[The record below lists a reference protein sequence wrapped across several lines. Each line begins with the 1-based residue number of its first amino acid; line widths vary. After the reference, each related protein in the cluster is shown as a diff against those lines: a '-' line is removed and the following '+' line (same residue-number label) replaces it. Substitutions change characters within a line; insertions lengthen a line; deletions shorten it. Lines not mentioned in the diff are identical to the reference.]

1 MVTTLNHYPFV
12 LRYFGSLPLHHLPQL
27 WTHPPPVPPPPPP
40 AAAMPMVQF
49 RPRVI
54 RAPPLAV
61 LPATPSPPVPP
72 AHLPPPASHPR
83 SLPSAL
89 IGKYKF
95 IRTIGKG
102 NFAKVKLACHVIT
115 GKEVAIKIIDKTQL
129 SPSSRQKLF
138 REVRVMKMLD
148 HPNIVKLFEII
159 ANEKILYLVME
170 YASGGEVFDFLVT
183 HGKMAERE
191 ARAKF
196 RQIVSAVQY
205 CHQKKVVHRDLK
217 AENLLLDAQ
226 MNVKIADFGF
236 SNEFSSDKKL
246 DTFCGSPPYAA
257 PELFEVSYPRVFTAF
272 KLTITGICQSR
283 SLGRKYDG
291 PEVDVWSLGVILYTL
306 VSGALPFD
314 GQNLRELRER
324 VLTGKYRVPFYMS
337 TDCEALLRKMLHLNP
352 AKRHT
357 LEARPQNFLH
367 ISPCISLMGAHKD
380 SREKIDHWMLDH
392 KAPLLPLGAVDEIW
406 SVMKDKWI
414 NTGYED
420 SPLTPYVEPEPDLND
435 PVRIEIMVNMGF
447 SRSDIIKSLQSGS
460 FDTIA
465 ATYFL
470 LGHPTPPSLESD
482 SGRGSDLS
490 LRSSGFN
497 IDAEVADEVGIC
509 CLESS
514 GIDPFVCR
522 CDMNVTNVFCFS
534 LLSERVFH
542 QQTSHLCLRLGWFEK
557 IIEKVLRTNDPTS
570 PARQN
575 TLTTTAPAT
584 VATGRQ
590 SVVGSSGGAHHHHHS
605 QSQTPNFNP
614 TNATTTSAKTATA
627 RSGNGRHQDNGEKER
642 ERLSVTKSSDKDSG
656 QDGSATS
663 TATNVTCRKASVLR
677 NSEENADAGLTT
689 GGGGDYVTSPGQRAS
704 VDVNMLTGRSSV
716 SGQRKNTAVGGGVP
730 NSGGQRAVGVAAI
743 TASGTA
749 GRRNVPGTSS
759 GDQHHYIGT
768 TAAANNRRS
777 VAGTGPTLYTS
788 PGTGV
793 TFGATTTTASPAVGT
808 SGVTTTAA
816 AAASLPQSPPPT
828 SPGGL
833 TKLDKGGATGQAG
846 GRLPVHEMR
855 SQVTPAPVPMTSR
868 SSKGHHSLLTG
879 TSLASAAN
887 SHHNEHSLLTREL
900 PSVSE
905 QHTLPSSAVPRSVM
919 GANVAAPGGQLVSAA
934 GRTNLALSG
943 TSSTTPGVISG
954 AATMASGGNFSRL
967 TAERRTIHTAPH
979 QLPSSLDDYDSA
991 TGGASIA
998 ARNVGLS
1005 EVSNTTSG
1013 TGANSSGGAVN
1024 FLKSLTQKI
1033 GRNRPGMNPSTPV
1046 TSPQTAIMTTS
1057 TISSNASG
1065 GSTDKSDSASGSNAL
1080 DNCLAVGSSV
1090 EGGNDGTLKPRSLR
1104 FTWTMKTTSTKD
1116 PTVMLKEIKKVLTEQ
1131 NCEYEQPET
1140 YLLICRHGDPEAD
1153 TCVQWE
1159 MEVCKLPRLSMNG
1172 VRFKRISG
1180 TAIGFRNIATR
1191 VSDALHL

>member
-1 MVTTLNHYPFV
+1 LQPEPETVTTVTSNSSQSP
-12 LRYFGSLPLHHLPQL
+12 
-27 WTHPPPVPPPPPP
+27 T
-40 AAAMPMVQF
+40 A
-49 RPRVI
+49 
-54 RAPPLAV
+54 
-61 LPATPSPPVPP
+61 LPATTADSST
-72 AHLPPPASHPR
+72 ASTTTASNNRYANGTTTSSVHSRSSASRAASDSFAPR
-83 SLPSAL
+83 STGGSATASIPPQISTIGTGDQPQ

-159 ANEKILYLVME
+159 ANEKVLYLVME

-205 CHQKKVVHRDLK
+205 CHQKKIVHRDLK

-257 PELFEVSYPRVFTAF
+257 PELFE
-272 KLTITGICQSR
+272 
-283 SLGRKYDG
+283 GRKYDG

-357 LEARPQNFLH
+357 LEACHQNL
-367 ISPCISLMGAHKD
+367 
-380 SREKIDHWMLDH
+380 
-392 KAPLLPLGAVDEIW
+392 

-414 NTGYED
+414 NMGYED

-435 PVRIEIMVNMGF
+435 QVRIEIMVNMGF

-490 LRSSGFN
+490 LR
-497 IDAEVADEVGIC
+497 
-509 CLESS
+509 
-514 GIDPFVCR
+514 
-522 CDMNVTNVFCFS
+522 
-534 LLSERVFH
+534 
-542 QQTSHLCLRLGWFEK
+542 
-557 IIEKVLRTNDPTS
+557 
-570 PARQN
+570 QN
-575 TLTTTAPAT
+575 TLTITAPANT
-584 VATGRQ
+584 ATGRQ
-590 SVVGSSGGAHHHHHS
+590 LVVGSSSGAHHHHQHSQSQS

-614 TNATTTSAKTATA
+614 TNTATTSSTKTATA

-642 ERLSVTKSSDKDSG
+642 ERLGVTKTLVFLEILMDHTGMEDHDHSREGLESLGTAERPHKDSG
-656 QDGSATS
+656 QDGSSTS
-663 TATNVTCRKASVLR
+663 TATDVTCRKAPVMR
-677 NSEENADAGLTT
+677 NSEENADNRVSALSST
-689 GGGGDYVTSPGQRAS
+689 GAGGDYVASSGQRAS

-716 SGQRKNTAVGGGVP
+716 SGQRKNTAVASGVT
-730 NSGGQRAVGVAAI
+730 NSGGQRVVGVTAV

-749 GRRNVPGTSS
+749 SRRNVPGTSS
-759 GDQHHYIGT
+759 GDHHHYAGT
-768 TAAANNRRS
+768 TVTASNRRS
-777 VAGTGPTLYTS
+777 VTGNGSTPYTS
-788 PGTGV
+788 PGSGV
-793 TFGATTTTASPAVGT
+793 TSAATTTTASAGVGT
-808 SGVTTTAA
+808 SSVTTTAA
-816 AAASLPQSPPPT
+816 AASLSQSPPPT

-833 TKLDKGGATGQAG
+833 TKLDKGGATSQAG

-855 SQVTPAPVPMTSR
+855 RSDVNMPILLRRYGREALEPLAGCSPNHEERKTPPKPFIREEEYQVTPAPVPMTSR
-868 SSKGHHSLLTG
+868 PSKGHHSLLTG
-879 TSLASAAN
+879 TSLASASN
-887 SHHNEHSLLTREL
+887 SHHNEHSLLARDL

-905 QHTLPSSAVPRSVM
+905 QHTLPSSTAPRSAGKELAPTPFLRQRFNYTSLRM
-919 GANVAAPGGQLVSAA
+919 GANVVTPGGQLVSAA
-934 GRTNLALSG
+934 GRTNLAMSG

-954 AATMASGGNFSRL
+954 AATMAGAGNFSRL

-979 QLPSSLDDYDSA
+979 QLPSSLDDYDTVTS
-991 TGGASIA
+991 GASIA

-1005 EVSNTTSG
+1005 EVSNTATSG
-1013 TGANSSGGAVN
+1013 TGTNSGGGAVN

-1033 GRNRPGMNPSTPV
+1033 GRNRPGMSPSTPV

-1065 GSTDKSDSASGSNAL
+1065 GGTEKSDSVSGSNIL
-1080 DNCLAVGSSV
+1080 DNRLAVGSNV

-1140 YLLICRHGDPEAD
+1140 YLLVCRHGDPEAD

-1159 MEVCKLPRLSMNG
+1159 MEPHTYLASETNSLSPPPPPLAHFLRD
-1172 VRFKRISG
+1172 VKWR
-1180 TAIGFRNIATR
+1180 
-1191 VSDALHL
+1191 DE

>member
-1 MVTTLNHYPFV
+1 MSAGMALPPMNENFSNTPEPETVVTTVTSNSSQSPAA
-12 LRYFGSLPLHHLPQL
+12 
-27 WTHPPPVPPPPPP
+27 PP
-40 AAAMPMVQF
+40 ATTVDSSAASTATTTTSSRYANGTVSSSGHS
-49 RPRVI
+49 RSSAS
-54 RAPPLAV
+54 RA
-61 LPATPSPPVPP
+61 
-72 AHLPPPASHPR
+72 ASDSFAPR
-83 SLPSAL
+83 STGASATASIPPQISTIGTGDQPQ

-257 PELFEVSYPRVFTAF
+257 PELFE
-272 KLTITGICQSR
+272 
-283 SLGRKYDG
+283 GRKYDG

-357 LEARPQNFLH
+357 LE
-367 ISPCISLMGAHKD
+367 
-380 SREKIDHWMLDH
+380 
-392 KAPLLPLGAVDEIW
+392 

-490 LRSSGFN
+490 L
-497 IDAEVADEVGIC
+497 
-509 CLESS
+509 
-514 GIDPFVCR
+514 
-522 CDMNVTNVFCFS
+522 
-534 LLSERVFH
+534 
-542 QQTSHLCLRLGWFEK
+542 
-557 IIEKVLRTNDPTS
+557 
-570 PARQN
+570 RQN

-905 QHTLPSSAVPRSVM
+905 QHTLPSSAVPRSVIKGTVSPNFNRRKLEYTSLRGKELAPIPFLRQRFNYTSLRM